1 MTQPIEFVLNGEPIS
16 VDAPPHVFLLEL
28 LRDYLRLQG
37 TKQGCD
43 GGECGA
49 CTVLVDGVPTYSC
62 LALARRIDG
71 RKVTTV
77 ESLGSPT
84 DLHPLQEAFA
94 KTGAIQ
100 CGYCT
105 PGVLMSTEALLARNP
120 QPTLDDVKEALT
132 GNICRCT
139 GWQQIFEAI
148 LEYAKSPQTD

>member
-105 PGVLMSTEALLARNP
+105 PGQICSAVGLLQEDKAETREEVKELMS
-120 QPTLDDVKEALT
+120 
-132 GNICRCT
+132 GNLCRCGT
-139 GWQQIFEAI
+139 NVGIIDAI
-148 LEYAKSPQTD
+148 MEVKKGGANE

>member
-1 MTQPIEFVLNGEPIS
+1 MTQPIEFVLNDEHVS
-16 VDAPPHVFLLEL
+16 VDVPPHVFLLEL
-28 LRDYLRLQG
+28 LRNHLRLRG

-62 LALARRIDG
+62 LTLVHRING
-71 RKVTTV
+71 HEVTTV
-77 ESLGSPT
+77 EGLGSPT
-84 DLHPLQEAFA
+84 NLHPLQEAFV

-120 QPTLDDVKEALT
+120 HPTLEEVKEALT

-148 LEYAKSPQTD
+148 LAYAESPQIG